1 MTTTLDTTRCPQRA
15 PLDVTETTLV
25 RRPVADV
32 AAHATDLDSRLTWL
46 PHVLGRRLPVP
57 FEVVET
63 ADDGMVLRAG
73 SGPFALEAVYTWA
86 PRGTFTEVTL
96 RSIGDAPGAGL
107 AAPLVTSA
115 VRRAMVRDLA
125 RLTGAIERAA

>member
-1 MTTTLDTTRCPQRA
+1 MTTTLDTSRCPEQA
-15 PLDVTETTLV
+15 AVDVTETTLV

-32 AAHATDLDSRLTWL
+32 ARHATDLDTRLAWL
-46 PHVLGRRLPVP
+46 PHLLGRRLPVP

-73 SGPFALEAVYTWA
+73 GGPFALEAIYTWA
-86 PRGTFTEVTL
+86 PRGTFTEITL

-107 AAPLVTSA
+107 AAPLMTSP
-115 VRRAMVRDLA
+115 VRRGMARDLA
-125 RLTGAIERAA
+125 RLSAAIERAA